1 MIGILLSAICCSCGV
16 KARIK
21 KADKR
26 YAIGEYYAAGEIY
39 RGTYKQVKVKNKPL
53 RAYVAFQQGECYRYI
68 NNPRAITAYQNAIR
82 NRYPDSTIYLH
93 YAQVLH
99 YQGKYPE
106 AQKQYKIYL
115 QSHPDDYVAQSG
127 LYACQQIGDWRQ
139 QSSRYKVTLAK
150 EFNNKRSSS
159 FAPVFIGED
168 ADALMFT
175 SNRNTSSQK
184 SAQNSSITGVPV
196 NNLYSI
202 RKNAAGQWE
211 EPEKVEGLSE
221 NAATNESEDKEKED
235 GGIQASAGGKES
247 ADIGVCCFTPDGKT
261 MYFSY
266 SKPINGKDQ
275 GAKIYVSERA
285 SGTWSEPRE
294 VKLFAD
300 STISCGHP
308 SLSYGGDTLYFVSD
322 APGGYGGKDIYLA
335 EYENGDWVGVTNLG
349 PIINTAGDELFPTI
363 RKDGSLYFS
372 SNGHAGYGGLDMF
385 HAIPQ
390 DSTYLLYNLGA
401 PFNSAGDDFG
411 ITFAGNTENGYFSSN
426 RGQKKGYDQIY
437 RFVLPEMVFTVE
449 GTVSDNNGE
458 HLTDAYLRLVGDDGT
473 NTRLQVRRDGTYRLR
488 LKKDANYVMLAT
500 ARGYLN
506 QKQQLNT
513 LNLTDSKT
521 YTQNFNL
528 APISKP
534 VTMNNIF
541 YEFAKWDLT
550 PQSEEGLQSLVK
562 LLQDN
567 PNITIELAAH
577 TDKVGDAQ
585 SNKTLSEK
593 RAQSVVNYLIAHGIE
608 KERLTPVGYGKEK
621 PVVADKVLHQKY
633 KFIPTG
639 QTLDEE
645 FIDTLGAE
653 EQEICNQI
661 NRRTEFKV
669 LKTTYKLY

>member
-1 MIGILLSAICCSCGV
+1 MLLSAICCSCGV

-82 NRYPDSTIYLH
+82 NRYPDSTVYLH

-633 KFIPTG
+633 KFIPTE

>member
-1 MIGILLSAICCSCGV
+1 MVAVLFGSCGV

-26 YAIGEYYAAGEIY
+26 YDIGEYYAAGDIY
-39 RGTYKQVKVKNKPL
+39 RSTYKQVSVKNKPL
-53 RAYVAFQQGECYRYI
+53 RAYVAFRQAECYKHI
-68 NNPRAITAYQNAIR
+68 NNPKAASAYQNAIR
-82 NRYPDSTIYLH
+82 NRYQDSIVYLH

-99 YQGKYPE
+99 YQGKYAD
-106 AQKQYKIYL
+106 AQKQYQIYL
-115 QSHPDDYVAQSG
+115 QAHPDNYVAQSG
-127 LYACQQIGDWRQ
+127 LYACRQINSWKQ
-139 QSSRYKVTLAK
+139 QSSRYKVSAATT
-150 EFNNKRSSS
+150 FNTKRAST
-159 FAPVFIGED
+159 FAPAFIGD
-168 ADALMFT
+168 NTDALMFT
-175 SNRNTSSQK
+175 SNRSSSNK
-184 SAQNSSITGVPV
+184 KTTQNSSITGVPT
-196 NNLYSI
+196 NNLYTV

-211 EPEKVEGLSE
+211 EPELVEGLTGT
-221 NAATNESEDKEKED
+221 AASGEEKSSKEAD
-235 GGIQASAGGKES
+235 SGVAMSAGGKETP
-247 ADIGVCCFTPDGKT
+247 DIGVCCFSADGKT

-266 SKPINGKDQ
+266 AKPIKGKDQ
-275 GAKIYVSERA
+275 GAQIYKSERA
-285 SGTWSEPRE
+285 SGTWSEPQQ

-322 APGGYGGKDIYLA
+322 APNGYGGKDIYFA
-335 EYENGDWVGVTNLG
+335 EYENGEWVGVTNMG
-349 PIINTAGDELFPTI
+349 PAINTAGDELFPTI
-363 RKDGSLYFS
+363 RKDGSLYFA
-372 SNGHAGYGGLDMF
+372 SNGHPGYGGLDLF
-385 HAIPQ
+385 RAVPA
-390 DSTYLLYNLGA
+390 DTTFLLYNLGS
-401 PFNSAGDDFG
+401 PFNSAGDDFA
-411 ITFAGNTENGYFSSN
+411 ITFAGESENGFFSSN

-437 RFVLPEMVFTVE
+437 QFTLPEMTFTVE
-449 GTVSDNNGE
+449 GTITDNNGE
-458 HLTDAYLRLVGDDGT
+458 HLSDAYLRLVGDDGT
-473 NTRLQVRRDGTYRLR
+473 NTRMQVRRDGTYRLR
-488 LKKDANYVMLAT
+488 LKKDAHYVMLAT

-521 YTQNFNL
+521 YTQDFTL

-577 TDKVGDAQ
+577 TDKVGDEK

-593 RAQSVVNYLIAHGIE
+593 RAESVVNYLIAHGIE
-608 KERLTPVGYGKEK
+608 QERLTAVGYGKDK
-621 PVVADKVLHQKY
+621 PVVADKAIHQKY
-633 KFIPTG
+633 NFIPVG
-639 QTLDEE
+639 QELNGD
-645 FIDTLGAE
+645 FIDTLNHE
-653 EQEICNQI
+653 QQEICNQI

>member
-1 MIGILLSAICCSCGV
+1 MLLSAICCSCGV

-633 KFIPTG
+633 KFIPTE

>member
-1 MIGILLSAICCSCGV
+1 MLLSAICCSCGV